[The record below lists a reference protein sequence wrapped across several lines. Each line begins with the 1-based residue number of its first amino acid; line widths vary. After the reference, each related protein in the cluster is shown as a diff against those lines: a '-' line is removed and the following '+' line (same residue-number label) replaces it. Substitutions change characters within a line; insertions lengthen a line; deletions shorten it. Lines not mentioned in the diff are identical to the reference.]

1 MDVGASSQDLQDPV
15 EGFGQLVAPAV
26 LEEETQDVAADH
38 WVHSVLE
45 VGEEGLMAL
54 GLSVNARTR

>member
-26 LEEETQDVAADH
+26 LEEEAQDVAADH

-54 GLSVNARTR
+54 GSLVNARTW